1 MSDPT
6 VRINFD
12 DGTNNYDLPYVFH
25 VIDPQEG
32 IKATVISGTR
42 GAGSII
48 IPGGRK
54 SQEIIVRGKLIDN
67 DGYVPLTT
75 LINEMKT
82 KVTTSPAT
90 LTMKHNVGA
99 GWVTNWQYYVRRVEE
114 IKFPE
119 SLRTAVQK
127 YQVTFLVTSYV

>member
-1 MSDPT
+1 MIQ
-6 VRINFD
+6 VRITFD
-12 DGTNNYDLPYVFH
+12 DGTYNYTLPYIFH
-25 VIDPQEG
+25 VIDPKEG
-32 IKATVISGTR
+32 IKSTVISGTR

-54 SQEIIVRGKLIDN
+54 SQEIIVKGKLIDN
-67 DGYVPLTT
+67 DGYVPLTI

-99 GWVTNWQYYVRRVEE
+99 GWVTNWQYYVRRIEE
-114 IKFPE
+114 IKFPQ
-119 SLRTAVQK
+119 SLRTASQE
-127 YQVTFLVTSYV
+127 YMITFLVTSYV